1 MAQRPVSIPVTA
13 LIGIAA
19 LACAVGGLLGWLA
32 VRSLNWPEA
41 GNALL
46 PAYFGAGVVLVA
58 GLISAAIMKIMAAG
72 DETRV
77 PNALLAGIGVRFM
90 GTLFGGLLV
99 SLLIQTDRPMWLGLL
114 FAGAIALVLDT
125 MLLLKALGQPA
136 LPAGTT
142 QHTSAATLAAGENT
156 TA

>member
-90 GTLFGGLLV
+90 GTQVLTQPTGL
-99 SLLIQTDRPMWLGLL
+99 D
-114 FAGAIALVLDT
+114 A
-125 MLLLKALGQPA
+125 
-136 LPAGTT
+136 
-142 QHTSAATLAAGENT
+142 
-156 TA
+156 

>member
-1 MAQRPVSIPVTA
+1 MDQRPVSIPVAA
-13 LIGIAA
+13 LIGIAVV
-19 LACAVGGLLGWLA
+19 ACAAGGLLGWLA
-32 VRSLNWPEA
+32 ARSLNWPEA
-41 GNALL
+41 GRALS
-46 PAYFGAGVVLVA
+46 PAYLGAAVVMAA
-58 GLISAAIMKIMAAG
+58 GLISAMIMQIMAGG
-72 DETRV
+72 DEKRV

-136 LPAGTT
+136 LPARAA
-142 QHTSAATLAAGENT
+142 HNTSAATLAAGEKT